1 MMHKFDVY
9 PPEIKDKPKK
19 SLSEKP
25 TIHEGAMILDSQ
37 IGSWTEIGKNT
48 KILESTVGDYT
59 YDAGDVMIVYT
70 DVGKFCSIASHTR
83 INPGNHPK
91 WRVTQHHFTYR
102 RAQFGFGEEDDE
114 EFFNWRREHRCSIGN
129 DVWLGHGT
137 TIMPG
142 VKIGHGAIVGSGA
155 VVTKDIGPY
164 EIAVGVPAKVIKK
177 RFDDQT
183 IAKLLEIRW
192 WDWERASLEERFDD
206 LIDMN
211 VFLEKYC

>member
-25 TIHEGAMILDSQ
+25 TIHQGAMIRDSQ

-102 RAQFGFGEEDDE
+102 RAQFGFGDKDDD

-192 WDWERASLEERFDD
+192 WDWERARLEERFDD
-206 LIDMN
+206 LFDMG

>member
-1 MMHKFDVY
+1 
-9 PPEIKDKPKK
+9 
-19 SLSEKP
+19 
-25 TIHEGAMILDSQ
+25 MILDSQ

-102 RAQFGFGEEDDE
+102 RAQFGFGDKDDD

-142 VKIGHGAIVGSGA
+142 VKSAM
-155 VVTKDIGPY
+155 GPSSD
-164 EIAVGVPAKVIKK
+164 PAP
-177 RFDDQT
+177 
-183 IAKLLEIRW
+183 W
-192 WDWERASLEERFDD
+192 
-206 LIDMN
+206 
-211 VFLEKYC
+211 